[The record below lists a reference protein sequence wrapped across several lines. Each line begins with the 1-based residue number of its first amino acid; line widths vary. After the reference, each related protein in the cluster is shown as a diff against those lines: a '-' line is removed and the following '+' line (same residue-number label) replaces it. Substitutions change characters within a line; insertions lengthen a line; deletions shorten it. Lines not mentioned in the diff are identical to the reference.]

1 MPADDSWCLMEVRDC
16 FLFVSTKGAFAGVT
30 VTAVSIMS
38 CNPFELKGGVAPR
51 RSRLRAL
58 RQLVTA

>member
-30 VTAVSIMS
+30 AVKTAVSIMS
-38 CNPFELKGGVAPR
+38 CNPFELKGGVG
-51 RSRLRAL
+51 S
-58 RQLVTA
+58 